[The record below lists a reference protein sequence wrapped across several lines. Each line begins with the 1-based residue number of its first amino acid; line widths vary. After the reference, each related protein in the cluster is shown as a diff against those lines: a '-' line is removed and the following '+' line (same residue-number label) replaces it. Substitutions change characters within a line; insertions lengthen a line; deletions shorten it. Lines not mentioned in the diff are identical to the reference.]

1 MLPYIDL
8 FTGKDVLF
16 LVLLVG
22 AFPERPVLS
31 LSHALV
37 LHPDRIR
44 FNEPTPTTCS
54 FWLSSGTVCV
64 CVCVCVSVCVC
75 VCIYV
80 CVCVCMCVC
89 VCVCVCVYVCVNA
102 CVCMCVCDGGGGN
115 FVCVPSATHFVWY

>member
-54 FWLSSGTVCV
+54 FWLSSGTGGGGGCVCVGLCGARGCV
-64 CVCVCVSVCVC
+64 CVCLCALVRRVVVWILCGF
-75 VCIYV
+75 
-80 CVCVCMCVC
+80 
-89 VCVCVCVYVCVNA
+89 
-102 CVCMCVCDGGGGN
+102 D
-115 FVCVPSATHFVWY
+115 FVCRR